1 MPERIIY
8 LNGSYVPEADAKVS
22 VLDRGFRWGD
32 AVYDATRTFE
42 GKLFKLDEHVE
53 RFFRSLRYA
62 RIDPRLGKADIA
74 AICEEVARRNEP
86 ARRQADGDYLLTMQA
101 SRGLVSGIYA
111 PQSGMPTV
119 TVYGLP
125 LAFHTHT
132 RYYRDGAHVIVAA
145 TRRTPPDAVSPR
157 AKVSNKMNHF
167 QAEFEAKAGDP
178 DAFAL
183 MLDVDGNIAESSG
196 SDFLF
201 VSNGVLRIPQRRT
214 HLTGVSLLTAVEL
227 AEKLGIPTDEGNFTL
242 FDLYQA
248 EEAMLTA
255 STYCLLPVVRVNGLA
270 LGDGTP
276 GPIVTRLLQAWS
288 EMVGMDIPGQA
299 ARHRSPSPA

>member
-1 MPERIIY
+1 MAERVVY
-8 LNGSYVPEADAKVS
+8 LNGQFVAERDAKVS
-22 VLDRGFRWGD
+22 VFDRGFRWGD

-42 GKLFKLDEHVE
+42 GRLFKLHEHVE

-62 RIDPRLGKADIA
+62 RIDPRLDQA
-74 AICEEVARRNEP
+74 AVVALCEEVVRRNEP
-86 ARRQADGDYLLTMQA
+86 ARQAADGDYLLTMQA
-101 SRGLVSGIYA
+101 SRGLIGGIYSPRA
-111 PQSGMPTV
+111 GVPTV
-119 TVYGLP
+119 TAYCLP
-125 LAFHTHT
+125 LAFPTHA
-132 RYYRDGAHVIVAA
+132 RYYRAGAPVIVAA
-145 TRRTPPDAVSPR
+145 TRRTPPESVSPR

-167 QAEFEAKAGDP
+167 QAEFEAKATDP

-183 MLDVDGNIAESSG
+183 MLDTDGNIAESSG

-227 AEKLGIPTDEGNFTL
+227 AEKLGVPTDEGVFTM

-255 STYCLLPVVRVNGLA
+255 STYCLLPVVKVNGLA

-276 GPIVTRLLQAWS
+276 GPIVRRLLHAWS
-288 EMVGMDIPGQA
+288 ELVGMDIVAQA
-299 ARHRSPSPA
+299 ARHAG

>member
-1 MPERIIY
+1 MTERVIY
-8 LNGSYVPEADAKVS
+8 LNGSYVAEADAKIS

-42 GKLFKLDEHVE
+42 GKLFKLEDHVE

-62 RIDPRLGKADIA
+62 RIDPRLSKAEIV
-74 AICEEVARRNEP
+74 AICAEVARRNEP
-86 ARRQADGDYLLTMQA
+86 ARTAGDGDYLLTMQA
-101 SRGLVSGIYA
+101 SRGPVSGIYS
-111 PQSGMPTV
+111 PHGMTPTV

-125 LAFHTHT
+125 LAFPTHA
-132 RYYRDGAHVIVAA
+132 RYYHDGAHVVVAA

-167 QAEFEAKAGDP
+167 QAEFEAKAVDP

-227 AEKLGIPTDEGNFTL
+227 AEKLGIQTDEGHFTM

-255 STYCLLPVVRVNGLA
+255 STFCLLPVVRVNGLA
-270 LGDGTP
+270 LGDGKP
-276 GPIVTRLLQAWS
+276 GPVVTTLLQSWS
-288 EMVGMDIPGQA
+288 EMVGMDIVAQA
-299 ARHRSPSPA
+299 ERYRS

>member
-1 MPERIIY
+1 MAERVIY
-8 LNGSYVPEADAKVS
+8 LNGEYVAEKDAKVS

-42 GKLFKLDEHVE
+42 GRLFKLHEHVE

-62 RIDPRLGKADIA
+62 LIDPRLDKAAVA
-74 AICEEVARRNEP
+74 AICEEVVRRDEP
-86 ARRQADGDYLLTMQA
+86 ARRGGDGDYLLTMQA
-101 SRGLVSGIYA
+101 SRGMMGGIYA
-111 PQSGMPTV
+111 PGTAAPTV
-119 TVYGLP
+119 TVYCMP
-125 LAFHTHT
+125 LNFATHA
-132 RYYRDGAHVIVAA
+132 RNYRQGASVFVAA
-145 TRRTPPDAVSPR
+145 TRRTPPESVSPR

-167 QAEFEAKAGDP
+167 QAEFEAKAADP

-183 MLDVDGNIAESSG
+183 MLDTDGNIAESSG

-201 VSNGVLRIPQRRT
+201 VSDGVLRIPQRRT

-227 AEKLGIPTDEGNFTL
+227 AEKLGLETDEGAFTM

-255 STYCLLPVVRVNGLA
+255 STYCLLPVVKVNGLA
-270 LGDGTP
+270 LGAGAP
-276 GPIVTRLLQAWS
+276 GPVVGKLLQAWS
-288 EMVGMDIPGQA
+288 QLVGVDIVEQA
-299 ARHRSPSPA
+299 ARYAR

>member
-1 MPERIIY
+1 MAERVVY
-8 LNGSYVPEADAKVS
+8 LNGQYVAEPDAKVS

-42 GKLFKLDEHVE
+42 GRLFKLHEHVE

-62 RIDPRLGKADIA
+62 RIDPRLDQA
-74 AICEEVARRNEP
+74 AVAALCEEVVRRNEP
-86 ARRQADGDYLLTMQA
+86 ARQAADGDYLLTMQA
-101 SRGLVSGIYA
+101 SRGLIGGIYA
-111 PQSGMPTV
+111 LGGAAPTV
-119 TVYGLP
+119 TAYCMP
-125 LAFHTHT
+125 LAFPTHA
-132 RYYRDGAHVIVAA
+132 RYYRAGAPVIVAA
-145 TRRTPPDAVSPR
+145 TRRTPPESVSPR

-167 QAEFEAKAGDP
+167 QAEFEAKATDP

-183 MLDVDGNIAESSG
+183 MLDTDGNIAESSG

-227 AEKLGIPTDEGNFTL
+227 AEKLGVPTDEGAFTM

-255 STYCLLPVVRVNGLA
+255 STYCVLPVVKVNGLA

-276 GPIVTRLLQAWS
+276 GPIVRRLLRAWS
-288 EMVGMDIPGQA
+288 ELVGMDIVAQA
-299 ARHRSPSPA
+299 ARHAG